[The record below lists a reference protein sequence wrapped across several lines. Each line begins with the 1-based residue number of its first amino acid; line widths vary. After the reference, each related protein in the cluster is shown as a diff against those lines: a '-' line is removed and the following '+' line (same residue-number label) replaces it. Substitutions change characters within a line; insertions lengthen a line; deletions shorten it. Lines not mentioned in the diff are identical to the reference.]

1 MAKLQSK
8 FSWKSVVR
16 TVAPMLGT
24 ALSGPLGGM
33 AMSAV
38 ARAVLGKD
46 KPDASEDE
54 LVQVLRADS
63 NGDAL
68 ARLRQAEQ
76 EFKLKMRRLDV
87 DVERLDQKDRE
98 SARKRQMKTGDNW
111 PNWLGLLVLC
121 GFFLTVAFVLL
132 HGVRGLDAATAAFA
146 GTLVGY
152 VSAKADQVVAYFFGS
167 SRGSKEKTAALA
179 DAMKRF

>member
-1 MAKLQSK
+1 MSKAVSK
-8 FSWKSVVR
+8 FHWKAVVR

-38 ARAVLGKD
+38 TRAVLGKD
-46 KPDASEDE
+46 KPDASEAD
-54 LVQVLRADS
+54 LVQVLRADG
-63 NGDAL
+63 NGEAL

-76 EFKLKMRRLDV
+76 DFKLKMRRLDV
-87 DVERLDQKDRE
+87 DLERLDHKDRD
-98 SARKRQMKTGDNW
+98 SARARQTKSGDSW

-121 GFFLTVAFVLL
+121 GFFMTVAFVLL
-132 HGVRGLDAATAAFA
+132 YGVRGLDGATAAFA

-179 DAMKRF
+179 DAMKRV